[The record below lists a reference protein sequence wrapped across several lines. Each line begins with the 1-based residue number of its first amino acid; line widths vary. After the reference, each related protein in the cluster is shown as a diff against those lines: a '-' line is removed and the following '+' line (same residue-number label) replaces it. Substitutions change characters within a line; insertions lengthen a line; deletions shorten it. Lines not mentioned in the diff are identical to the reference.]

1 MAPIVIIA
9 IVAML
14 VLNSN
19 PAVGT
24 VESKAVVRKNETIS
38 CKIETSGFCLPK
50 KYDKFQK
57 PNGIING
64 AEAENGT
71 INVKAKFM
79 VEQITDVEDK
89 EFTISILTYLSL
101 YWADSRL
108 EHKTHGTG
116 NDPTDYGTPEDVPL
130 TFAWA
135 DELWQ
140 PDVFVE
146 KMQSLKV
153 VEILEPFGSRD
164 SSHG

>member
-1 MAPIVIIA
+1 MAHIVIIA

-19 PAVGT
+19 PAVG
-24 VESKAVVRKNETIS
+24 AVVRRNETMS

-57 PNGIING
+57 PNGILNG

-135 DELWQ
+135 EELWQ

-146 KMQSLKV
+146 KMQSLKQ
-153 VEILEPFGSRD
+153 ELIEFF
-164 SSHG
+164 SSIEM

>member
-1 MAPIVIIA
+1 MAHIVILA
-9 IVAML
+9 ILAML
-14 VLNSN
+14 VLSSN
-19 PAVGT
+19 PTVGT
-24 VESKAVVRKNETIS
+24 AVSKECR
-38 CKIETSGFCLPK
+38 IETSGFCLSK

-57 PNGIING
+57 PNGTLNG

-164 SSHG
+164 SSHR